1 MAKKS
6 FESSMQELEKLV
18 EKLEENEVPL
28 EDALGLYEKG
38 IGLVKNCQEFLNQAE
53 GKFKVLLGDEEKVL
67 NLQDAAAATLDDLE
81 QDQ

>member
-28 EDALGLYEKG
+28 EDALSLYEKG

-67 NLQDAAAATLDDLE
+67 NLQDATVATLDDLE